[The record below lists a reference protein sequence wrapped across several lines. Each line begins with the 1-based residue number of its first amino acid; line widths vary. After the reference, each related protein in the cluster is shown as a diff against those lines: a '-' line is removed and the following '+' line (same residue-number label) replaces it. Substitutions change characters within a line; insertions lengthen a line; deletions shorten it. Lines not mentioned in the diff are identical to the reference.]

1 MCASARA
8 RVHVRACVCACASA
22 CACVRVCMRGRL
34 QACVCMRAT
43 RFIMVWALRFLRA
56 VGHAPRS
63 LDSRANARVPLHAF
77 TEPVCEMI
85 SGRGQC
91 SVSAFV
97 WFDLSSSVRAWG
109 FGNRYACECVCVR
122 VNASARA
129 CLCACACA
137 RVYARARKCVCVC
150 VLAARRPVVQ
160 CNKSAAEGARVQP
173 AFLACWGYYVQWGAR
188 RAISCGG
195 RRSATSGV
203 VDVARVPL
211 QARAFSPPSLHAPSK
226 GRGVRA
232 GPAPREFPRAR
243 LVTAAPSHRLQ
254 G

>member
-1 MCASARA
+1 MCASVRA
-8 RVHVRACVCACASA
+8 CVHVRACVCACARA
-22 CACVRVCMRGRL
+22 CACVRVRVRARV
-34 QACVCMRAT
+34 QACVLMRAT

-63 LDSRANARVPLHAF
+63 LDSRANACVPLHAF
-77 TEPVCEMI
+77 TEPVREMI

-137 RVYARARKCVCVC
+137 RVYVRARKCVCVC
-150 VLAARRPVVQ
+150 LQ
-160 CNKSAAEGARVQP
+160 LGGQWCN
-173 AFLACWGYYVQWGAR
+173 
-188 RAISCGG
+188 
-195 RRSATSGV
+195 AT
-203 VDVARVPL
+203 RVPL
-211 QARAFSPPSLHAPSK
+211 KVRAFSPPSF
-226 GRGVRA
+226 RA
-232 GPAPREFPRAR
+232 GVITCSGAR
-243 LVTAAPSHRLQ
+243 DVPSLVAVAARQPVV
-254 G
+254 

>member
-1 MCASARA
+1 MCACA
-8 RVHVRACVCACASA
+8 RVCVCACASA

-63 LDSRANARVPLHAF
+63 LDSRANACVPLHAF
-77 TEPVCEMI
+77 TEPVCQMI
-85 SGRGQC
+85 SGRGHC

-137 RVYARARKCVCVC
+137 RVYVRARKCVCVF
-150 VLAARRPVVQ
+150 AARRPVVQ
-160 CNKSAAEGARVQP
+160 CNKSSAEGASVQP
-173 AFLACWGYYVQWGAR
+173 AFLSCRGYYVQWGAR

-195 RRSATSGV
+195 RRSAASGV

-211 QARAFSPPSLHAPSK
+211 KVRAFSLPSLHAPSK

-232 GPAPREFPRAR
+232 GLAPREFPRAC
-243 LVTAAPSHRLQ
+243 LVTASPSHRLQ